1 MGEKQSKQ
9 ILIVEDEVELADS
22 LKNLLEKYGYQVK
35 TTYDTASSIGL
46 AQKEEADLILLD
58 LAVPGGGGF
67 TILKEIRNSGPNK
80 TTPVLIMSASTEQM
94 VKDEAKNIGVNG
106 YMCKPFEPEE
116 LIQNI
121 KDLIGE

>member
-1 MGEKQSKQ
+1 MGEKQSKR

-22 LKNLLEKYGYQVK
+22 LKNLLEKCGYQVK
-35 TTYDTASSIGL
+35 TAYDTASGIGL
-46 AQKEEADLILLD
+46 VQREEADLITLD

-67 TILKEIRNSGPNK
+67 SILKEIRNGGPNK
-80 TTPVLIMSASTEQM
+80 TTPVLIMTASTEQM
-94 VKDEAKNIGVNG
+94 VKDEAENIGVSG

-116 LIQNI
+116 LIQTI